1 MRMCRISK
9 YLAVLATVLPVCAYG
24 WGETGHRVV
33 CQIAFDEL
41 HDRART
47 EVERLLDLDPAFQ
60 SFADSCLFADTP
72 ERIRVYDHFMNVPR
86 SAAAITADEC
96 PLAETCV
103 VGAIPADLSVIA
115 DPESSDAEK
124 LLALK
129 LLGHW
134 VGDIHQPLHVSYQDD
149 RGANHIAVDVDM
161 PDANLHGVW
170 DYNIITA
177 NLGTDYASIAADL
190 RASIS
195 DWQRASWLG
204 SSPVEWA
211 NESYQITISPSVG
224 YCVRQQD
231 ACWYTGERLILRDS
245 DRRRR
250 MDISD
255 EYLSMHGAIV
265 SQRLQQAGLRL
276 SELLNQV
283 FD

>member
-1 MRMCRISK
+1 MVTLPVL
-9 YLAVLATVLPVCAYG
+9 LAVLPAVTFG

-47 EVERLLDLDPAFQ
+47 EVERLLDLDPAFE
-60 SFADSCLFADTP
+60 SFADSCLFADIP
-72 ERIRVYDHFMNVPR
+72 ERIRMYDHFMNVPR
-86 SAAAITADEC
+86 SAAAITSVEC

-103 VGAIPADLSVIA
+103 VMAIPGDMSVIV

-134 VGDIHQPLHVSYQDD
+134 VGDLHQPMHVSYQDD
-149 RGANHIAVDVDM
+149 RGANYIDVDIDV

-170 DYNIITA
+170 DYSIIAA
-177 NLGTDYASIAADL
+177 NLGTDYVRIATEL

-195 DWQRASWLG
+195 DWQRVSWLG

-211 NESYQITISPSVG
+211 NESYQITIAPSVD
-224 YCVRQQD
+224 YCVRKQD
-231 ACWYTGERLILRDS
+231 ACWYAADRLYLQQGDP
-245 DRRRR
+245 RRR
-250 MDISD
+250 MAISD
-255 EYLSMHGAIV
+255 AYLKEHGPVVAR
-265 SQRLQQAGLRL
+265 RLQQAGLRL
-276 SELLNQV
+276 SELLNQA

>member
-1 MRMCRISK
+1 MVTLPVL
-9 YLAVLATVLPVCAYG
+9 LAVLPAVTFG

-47 EVERLLDLDPAFQ
+47 EVERLLDLDPAFE
-60 SFADSCLFADTP
+60 SFADSCLFADIP
-72 ERIRVYDHFMNVPR
+72 ERIRMYDHFMNVPR
-86 SAAAITADEC
+86 SAAAITSVEC

-103 VGAIPADLSVIA
+103 VTAIPGDMSVIA

-134 VGDIHQPLHVSYQDD
+134 VGDLHQPMHVSYQDD
-149 RGANHIAVDVDM
+149 RGANYIDVDIDV

-170 DYNIITA
+170 DYSIIAA
-177 NLGTDYASIAADL
+177 NLGTDYVRIATEL

-195 DWQRASWLG
+195 DWQRVSWLG

-211 NESYQITISPSVG
+211 NESYQITIAPSVD
-224 YCVRQQD
+224 YCVRKQD
-231 ACWYTGERLILRDS
+231 ACWYAADRLYLQQGDP
-245 DRRRR
+245 RRR
-250 MDISD
+250 MAISD
-255 EYLSMHGAIV
+255 AYLKEHGPVVAR
-265 SQRLQQAGLRL
+265 RLQQAGLRL
-276 SELLNQV
+276 SELLNQA